1 MKIAAHADLY
11 TKPRWDTHM
20 DIAFVGLGAM
30 GKGMAINLV
39 KAGHS
44 VRVWNRSRGPADEVA
59 RQGARRLESPREAA
73 AGDAVLLMLADDAA
87 VRAVITEAAL
97 LENAPRGFAVV
108 NLSTVSVALAQEL
121 TERCQ
126 RHGITYV
133 AAPVF
138 GRPDVAAAG
147 KLQIVVAGDPT
158 VVARLQPLFDAMGQR
173 TWSVGAEPYG
183 ANVVKLAGNFMI
195 AAAIASMGQA
205 IALGEAN
212 GVHASDL
219 MEVLTNAV
227 FNTPVYKNYGTL
239 IADRRYEPPGFRLT
253 LGLKDV
259 RLALAAGESA
269 HVPLPF
275 ASALRDD
282 FLDAVAHGDS
292 DLDWGA
298 VAEVAR
304 RRAGLENSVVTGD

>member
-1 MKIAAHADLY
+1 
-11 TKPRWDTHM
+11 M

-44 VRVWNRSRGPADEVA
+44 VRVWNRSRGPAEEVA
-59 RQGARRLESPREAA
+59 RQGARQLNSPREAA
-73 AGDAVLLMLADDAA
+73 PGDALLLMLADDAA
-87 VRAVITEAAL
+87 VRSVIAEAAL
-97 LENAPRGFAVV
+97 FEHGPRGFVVV

-121 TERCQ
+121 TTQCQ
-126 RHGITYV
+126 QHGMTYV

-138 GRPDVAAAG
+138 GRPNVAGAG
-147 KLQIVVAGDPT
+147 KLQVVVAGDPA
-158 VVARLQPLFDAMGQR
+158 VVTRLQPLFDAIGQR
-173 TWSVGAEPYG
+173 TWHVGAEPFQ

-205 IALGEAN
+205 IALGERN
-212 GVHASDL
+212 GVAASDL

-227 FNTPVYKNYGTL
+227 FTAPVYKNYGAL
-239 IADRRYEPPGFRLT
+239 IAERRYEPAGFRLV

-259 RLALAAGESA
+259 SLALAAGESA

-282 FLDAVAHGDS
+282 FLDALAHGDS

-304 RRAGLENSVVTGD
+304 RRAGMENSVATGD

>member
-1 MKIAAHADLY
+1 
-11 TKPRWDTHM
+11 M

-59 RQGARRLESPREAA
+59 RHGARPLNSIREAF
-73 AGDAVLLMLADDAA
+73 AGEAVLMMLADDTA
-87 VRAVITEAAL
+87 VRSVMAEGAL
-97 LENAPRGFAVV
+97 FESGPRGLAVV

-121 TERCQ
+121 TQGCDQ
-126 RHGITYV
+126 RGMTYV

-147 KLQIVVAGDPT
+147 KLQVVVAGDPA
-158 VVARLQPLFDAMGQR
+158 VVARLQPLFDAIAQR
-173 TWSVGAEPYG
+173 TWPVGAEPYR

-195 AAAIASMGQA
+195 ATAIAAIGQA
-205 IALGEAN
+205 IALGESN
-212 GVHASDL
+212 GVRASDL

-227 FNTPVYKNYGTL
+227 FTAPVYKNYGAL
-239 IADRRYEPPGFRLT
+239 VAERRYEPPGFRLA

-275 ASALRDD
+275 ASLLRDD
-282 FLDAVAHGDS
+282 FLDALAHGDS
-292 DLDWGA
+292 ELDWGA

-304 RRAGLENSVVTGD
+304 RRAGLDGLAGSA